1 MTPKGIHSTSANTGS
16 AVTPTPTSRPP
27 PAFDHTAGTPREAQA
42 RIRLTVLRVANRFR
56 QVRMLEVA
64 AALAPEREYKAAL
77 SAAQRAVG
85 RLVADKQL
93 TRYRSLSGQTYYG
106 LTKRGADF
114 LRDRAKSDEDSDAL
128 ASASR
133 ACEKTNPEHAL
144 WAAFTVL
151 GCEARGMPA
160 QTEVE
165 FARRFAATQLKNRT
179 FPLSYAADDGK
190 RKGLMPDAISVVDQA
205 GVVWFEI
212 DRSARGSARCRD
224 LKGLVDQIGTLV
236 NLGNGKRA
244 VLRKVVVLCKTPG
257 ILRRDRTYLTGSVRL
272 KTGELAPRI
281 RAGGD
286 LASGISPRGSDVFD
300 IHKDVV
306 VTVADGAKLTRTVIV
321 GQVHLQLLPTHLSS
335 YTYKDGAAK
344 GWFDDGSLPFI
355 NTEAW
360 PRST

>member
-1 MTPKGIHSTSANTGS
+1 MTSKTQPASAKTEDK
-16 AVTPTPTSRPP
+16 AAPTPTKRTP
-27 PAFDHTAGTPREAQA
+27 PAFDHAAGTPREAQA

-64 AALAPEREYKAAL
+64 AALAPERDYKAAL

-85 RLVADKQL
+85 RLVVDKKL

-106 LTKRGADF
+106 PTKRGADF
-114 LRDRAKSDEDSDAL
+114 LRERAKSEEDADAL

-165 FARRFAATQLKNRT
+165 FARRFAATQLKSRT
-179 FPLSYAADDGK
+179 FPLSYTADDGK
-190 RKGLMPDAISVVDQA
+190 PKGLMPDAISVVDHA
-205 GVVWFEI
+205 GVVWVEI
-212 DRSARGSARCRD
+212 DRSARGSSRCRD
-224 LKGLVDQIGTLV
+224 LKGLVDQMGTAV
-236 NLGNGKRA
+236 NLGNGKQGP
-244 VLRKVVVLCKTPG
+244 LRKVVVLCKTSG

-272 KTGELAPRI
+272 KTGDLAPRI

-286 LASGISPRGSDVFD
+286 IASGIHPRGDDVFD

-335 YTYKDGAAK
+335 YTYKDGPAK
-344 GWFDDGSLPFI
+344 GWFDDGSLPFR
-355 NTEAW
+355 NTDPW
-360 PRST
+360 PPFA